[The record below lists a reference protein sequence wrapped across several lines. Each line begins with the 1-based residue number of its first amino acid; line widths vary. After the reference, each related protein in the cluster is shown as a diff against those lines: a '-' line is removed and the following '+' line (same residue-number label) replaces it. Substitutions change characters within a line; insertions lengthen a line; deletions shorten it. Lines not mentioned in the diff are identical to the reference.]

1 MTAPFCLML
10 LNEYESLT
18 NGTQDTTILAK
29 KYHEFGFEYVL
40 FEIPWDHPC
49 GCILPSRQLV

>member
-1 MTAPFCLML
+1 ML
-10 LNEYESLT
+10 LNEYESLM

-40 FEIPWDHPC
+40 FEIPRDHPC
-49 GCILPSRQLV
+49 GYILPSRQLV